1 MRKSLLKALSLCLL
15 LTLIAG
21 TALPGYA
28 GGKAKP
34 TIVNSPLWAGV
45 GKCAVL
51 VQNLPSDATSFS
63 ITSKDKSVLKAGCD
77 DKKDRLSLWVKPLKA
92 GTSKV
97 TVKYKSGGKV
107 RSVSTVFTVKK
118 YPDPFQWIK
127 INGKKIDL
135 KKNKI
140 AYDCLKYSKNKITVD
155 YKISSGWKLN
165 GGDALWGYIN
175 REGQNTEMLS
185 WKKGKAINLSS
196 DFTDAVV
203 AINLVNKKTG
213 DKFFYMI
220 FITP

>member
-1 MRKSLLKALSLCLL
+1 MAGEYKEQEEKMQRTLDNLSENYA
-15 LTLIAG
+15 TLRAG
-21 TALPGYA
+21 RANA
-28 GGKAKP
+28 
-34 TIVNSPLWAGV
+34 
-45 GKCAVL
+45 
-51 VQNLPSDATSFS
+51 
-63 ITSKDKSVLKAGCD
+63 SVL
-77 DKKDRLSLWVKPLKA
+77 
-92 GTSKV
+92 
-97 TVKYKSGGKV
+97 
-107 RSVSTVFTVKK
+107 
-118 YPDPFQWIK
+118 
-127 INGKKIDL
+127 
-135 KKNKI
+135 
-140 AYDCLKYSKNKITVD
+140 NKITVD